1 MKLNTGIKQNTDAN
15 VALKQKRDM
24 NPIDSDKLF
33 YAIVYLVAIIGFI
46 ITLYPFI
53 YILAVSFSNS
63 HSVYR
68 GEVFLWPVNPTIA
81 GYRQVFKQK
90 GLWTAYGNTIF
101 YTVVG
106 TIFNMAATTIAAYP
120 LSRRQFFV
128 RRFFNF
134 FIAFTMYFS
143 GGLIPT
149 YLLITN
155 LGFYNSRWVMIIPS
169 LLSTYNVMV
178 CRSAFSNIPDEVI
191 ESAEIEGANDWQI
204 FYSIAVRL
212 ITPTLAVLTLYYA
225 VGHWNNFFTAL
236 LYLSDNRLIPI
247 QVLLRRVLIQSS
259 SELMGGDIASDD
271 KAAVSIQIRYV
282 TIVIATLPILAIYPF
297 LQKYFVR
304 GIMLGAV
311 KG

>member
-1 MKLNTGIKQNTDAN
+1 MRQKTD
-15 VALKQKRDM
+15 
-24 NPIDSDKLF
+24 IGSDTLF
-33 YAIVYLVAIIGFI
+33 YTIVYIIAIVGFI

-53 YILAVSFSNS
+53 YILAVSFSSS

-68 GEVFLWPVNPTIA
+68 GEVFLWPVNPTVA
-81 GYRQVFKQK
+81 GYKQVFKQN
-90 GLWTAYGNTIF
+90 GLWTAYGNTFF

-106 TIFNMAATTIAAYP
+106 TIFNMVATTIAAYP
-120 LSRRQFFV
+120 LSRKQFFA
-128 RRFFNF
+128 RRFLNF

-204 FYSIAVRL
+204 FYGIAVRL
-212 ITPTLAVLTLYYA
+212 VTPTLAVLTLYYA
-225 VGHWNNFFTAL
+225 VGHWNEFFTAL
-236 LYLSDNRLIPI
+236 LYLSDNKLVPM

-259 SELMGGDIASDD
+259 SELMGGEVAADD

-282 TIVIATLPILAIYPF
+282 TIVVATLPILAIYPF
-297 LQKYFVR
+297 LQKYFVK